1 MLLISK
7 SLNLSKKCIALLAYV
22 PRNHRS
28 QRDNE
33 SHLSPSCFLKQ
44 RCCLF
49 PFFLLYYP
57 QGQRSSVAEHVQ
69 EFLYLIGCRQTE
81 GTMSPKEAC
90 WMYWRVLQASR
101 MQTQLGEA
109 KKKEQYMYIAWGDQ
123 QYYYSSWIGCQDAG
137 YPTFRKNLGTKSV
150 HGQLFTYFTPN
161 SRTFNW

>member
-7 SLNLSKKCIALLAYV
+7 SLNLSKKCIASLAYV

-57 QGQRSSVAEHVQ
+57 QGQQSSVAEHVQ

-81 GTMSPKEAC
+81 GMMSPKEAC
-90 WMYWRVLQASR
+90 WMYWRVLQAFR

-109 KKKEQYMYIAWGDQ
+109 KKKEQYTYIAWGDQ
-123 QYYYSSWIGCQDAG
+123 QYYYSSWMLGHRL
-137 YPTFRKNLGTKSV
+137 PNLPQKFGNKVSIWAPV
-150 HGQLFTYFTPN
+150 QLPLP
-161 SRTFNW
+161 

>member
-33 SHLSPSCFLKQ
+33 SHFSPSCFLKQ

-81 GTMSPKEAC
+81 GTTSPKEAC

-109 KKKEQYMYIAWGDQ
+109 KKKGTVHVHSLRRPAILLLFLDWMLGRKL
-123 QYYYSSWIGCQDAG
+123 
-137 YPTFRKNLGTKSV
+137 PTLPQKLGNKVSTWATV
-150 HGQLFTYFTPN
+150 HLPHP
-161 SRTFNW
+161 